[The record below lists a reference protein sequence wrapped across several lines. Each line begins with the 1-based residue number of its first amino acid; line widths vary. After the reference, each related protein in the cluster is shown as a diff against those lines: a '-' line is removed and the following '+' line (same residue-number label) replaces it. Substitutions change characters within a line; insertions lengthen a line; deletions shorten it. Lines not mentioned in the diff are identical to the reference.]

1 MAVPDYYEILGV
13 PNNAKPAEISAA
25 YNRWIGHFKKDTSP
39 PDPRRQSLLD
49 EARDVLL
56 DPARRDAHDRELAE
70 QRAQSANKPRR
81 VPVAA
86 IAGVVLAVLAGGGA
100 WLALRSPAGAN
111 AAKATK
117 GKSPEQIQ
125 MAMSSAVSPV
135 VALDISGKS
144 SAVGLGVVIDDKVMV
159 APCRGLAPGAQL
171 MVQTGTR
178 QVGARVSHADEALG
192 LCRLQTETYVGD
204 PVAVNTS
211 TPAAGSRLF
220 AARVGPKGEV
230 ALTEVSVNAIVDTPE
245 GKAIRAAV
253 SEPANGAPLV
263 DAYGRVVAVAALD
276 AAGSVVHRLVPSA
289 WLERARPSAPEPR
302 PYQGAPAAQGAGEP
316 AAPGSE
322 GAVTPEMAK
331 RSMEEIPRGSNLQS
345 PGHRQLGERI
355 QKEREKAVR
364 EQMKII
370 EEAEK

>member
-1 MAVPDYYEILGV
+1 MALPDYYEVLGI
-13 PNNAKPAEISAA
+13 PANAKRAEISAA
-25 YNRWIGHFKKDTSP
+25 YNRWVGHFKKDTSP
-39 PDPRRQSLLD
+39 PEPRRQALLD

-56 DPARRDAHDRELAE
+56 DQDRRDAYDRERAAE
-70 QRAQSANKPRR
+70 RAQGARKPRS

-86 IAGVVLAVLAGGGA
+86 IAGVAIAALAGGGA
-100 WLALRSPAGAN
+100 WLALRSPAGGGAP
-111 AAKATK
+111 K
-117 GKSPEQIQ
+117 GKSTEQIQ

-178 QVGARVSHADEALG
+178 QVGARVSHADEGLG

-220 AARVGPKGEV
+220 ATRVGPKGEV
-230 ALTEVSVNAIVDTPE
+230 SLSEVSVNAIVDTPE
-245 GKAIRAAV
+245 GKAIRAAG
-253 SEPANGAPLV
+253 SEPANGAPLLDV
-263 DAYGRVVAVAALD
+263 HGRVVAVAALD
-276 AAGSVVHRLVPSA
+276 AAGSVVHRPVPSA

-302 PYQGAPAAQGAGEP
+302 PYQGSGTPAAQGSGEP
-316 AAPGSE
+316 APAGSQ
-322 GAVTPEMAK
+322 GAVGPEMAK
-331 RSMEEIPRGSNLQS
+331 RSMEEIPGGGNVQS
-345 PGHRQLGERI
+345 PGHRKLGERL